1 MASRRD
7 MRGGGSSGPR
17 RSARAGGGAPSGVS
31 RREMRQS
38 NSGSG
43 MSRREMRESGSS
55 SYTPSMPSNTG
66 PRYRGGD
73 SDSRYQGG
81 NDNNYGSSRRENRRQ
96 YHNTHSKKSGC
107 GTIISII
114 ALILLIGG
122 VIMHFN
128 QGNTSGDS
136 WKPAA
141 IHMEV
146 LNYEA

>member
-7 MRGGGSSGPR
+7 MHSGGSSGPR
-17 RSARAGGGAPSGVS
+17 RNARAGGGAPSGIS

-38 NSGSG
+38 NSSSG
-43 MSRREMRESGSS
+43 VSRREMRESGSS

-81 NDNNYGSSRRENRRQ
+81 NDNNYGSSRRQ
-96 YHNTHSKKSGC
+96 YRNTRSKRSGC
-107 GTIISII
+107 GTIIIII
-114 ALILLIGG
+114 ALILLVVG
-122 VIMHFN
+122 VIMYFN
-128 QGNTSGDS
+128 QGNNSGDS

-146 LNYEA
+146 LNYEV